1 MITHPQGGHVSL
13 RQLDCFITHPSFKIT
28 KTNISHWGHSIE
40 NRLGGFGKLD
50 KNRSFVIDKKKLSR
64 LHIFTGMQHEVF
76 TGVPHVGVFTGMQH
90 VHIFTG
96 MQHVEVFTGRQH
108 VHIFTDMQHVDV
120 FTGRQQATHM
130 YKLTQLHC
138 VLPYAFLSIFFCYDQ

>member
-1 MITHPQGGHVSL
+1 M
-13 RQLDCFITHPSFKIT
+13 
-28 KTNISHWGHSIE
+28 NISPWGHSIE

-50 KNRSFVIDKKKLSR
+50 KNRSFVIDKKKKLSR
-64 LHIFTGMQHEVF
+64 LHIFTGMHEVF

-96 MQHVEVFTGRQH
+96 MQHVEVFTG
-108 VHIFTDMQHVDV
+108 MQHVDV